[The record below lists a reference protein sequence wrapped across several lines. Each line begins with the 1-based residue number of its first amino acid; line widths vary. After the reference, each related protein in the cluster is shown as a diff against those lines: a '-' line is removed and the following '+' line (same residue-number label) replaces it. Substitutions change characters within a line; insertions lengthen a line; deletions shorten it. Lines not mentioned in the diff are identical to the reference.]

1 MLKFNLSQSV
11 LHNALE
17 MQVVRI
23 LLICTDRRAYEIEL
37 LHSLN
42 CDSFL
47 VQYFKEHTAKTAL
60 YAIWAQHIK
69 NVC

>member
-1 MLKFNLSQSV
+1 MVKFNVSRSV

-17 MQVVRI
+17 MQAVLI
-23 LLICTDRRAYEIEL
+23 LLICTDRRAYKIEL

-42 CDSFL
+42 CNSFSVL
-47 VQYFKEHTAKTAL
+47 YFYEHTAKTAFDV
-60 YAIWAQHIK
+60 IWAQHIK